1 MSSDRE
7 TDRNSSIPDEEAAGI
22 FRRVKD
28 QTRETASKA
37 REGLVAGA
45 SGLMEVSRTV
55 ATETRDRA
63 GRVVEFVREAEAD
76 EELRSTV
83 AGKTERSLDK
93 AGDALAGAA
102 PAIGRNAERAAEK
115 LGGAL
120 HAIAGPLA
128 TILGSIAGTIG
139 GWWKKAAQERYEL
152 SKADEEACR
161 AHFTTVVVVSPEM
174 TYERARTGYALGYVA
189 SRNPGYNGRNFDEI
203 EDDLRQGFGDEGY
216 ADYEALRDFTRYG
229 YDRGAGPTL

>member
-1 MSSDRE
+1 MSDDRE
-7 TDRNSSIPDEEAAGI
+7 KMSDSSLSNEESAGL
-22 FRRVKD
+22 FRRVKE
-28 QTRETASKA
+28 QTAETAAKA
-37 REGLVAGA
+37 RDGLAAGA

-63 GRVVEFVREAEAD
+63 GRVVEFVREAEPD

-139 GWWKKAAQERYEL
+139 GWWKKAAEERYEL
-152 SKADEEACR
+152 SKADEDACR
-161 AHFTTVVVVSPEM
+161 AHFTTLTVIAPEM

-189 SRNPGYNGRNFDEI
+189 SRNPGYNGRSFDEI
-203 EDDLRQGFGDEGY
+203 EDDLRQGFGDDGY
-216 ADYEALRDFTRYG
+216 ADYEALREFTRYG
-229 YDRGAGPTL
+229 FDRGAGRAL